1 MLLSQILLQ
10 VQMRERCEC
19 VCHWSGVGGVCFIDF
34 HLASLK
40 YEQTFRGGLGDICLN
55 TPGVIGN
62 ATIV

>member
-1 MLLSQILLQ
+1 MSATDFG
-10 VQMRERCEC
+10 
-19 VCHWSGVGGVCFIDF
+19 GVGFIDF

-40 YEQTFRGGLGDICLN
+40 YKQTFQGGFGGICLN